1 MLKQVS
7 RVAEHEYSAIMII
20 IIHKKI
26 LKFSKGQAFI
36 QLVRVIFMEKLFGAA
51 GLGVM
56 NLALKITTA
65 VDDLEVL

>member
-1 MLKQVS
+1 
-7 RVAEHEYSAIMII
+7 MII

-51 GLGVM
+51 GLGAM